1 MASSVSWRTCQ
12 MVFAF
17 FIITGMVA
25 FVSEPYPG
33 ARHDFII
40 FRESVAKYREFLE
53 KRVDEEDFDDPE
65 QSQAHWALLADK
77 GYTGAEAYL
86 RALIPKKPTTLRAL
100 TAQEIAYNERLSSAR
115 VICENFYGRMKGL
128 FKICSDR
135 FKGKGRFY

>member
-1 MASSVSWRTCQ
+1 

-25 FVSEPYPG
+25 FVSEQYPG
-33 ARHDFII
+33 TRHDFII

-86 RALIPKKPTTLRAL
+86 MALIPKNLRPC
-100 TAQEIAYNERLSSAR
+100 ELSLLNILPITKDCQVRGLSAR
-115 VICENFYGRMKGL
+115 IFTAAWKASLRYAQTGSRVKGA
-128 FKICSDR
+128 FIDI
-135 FKGKGRFY
+135 